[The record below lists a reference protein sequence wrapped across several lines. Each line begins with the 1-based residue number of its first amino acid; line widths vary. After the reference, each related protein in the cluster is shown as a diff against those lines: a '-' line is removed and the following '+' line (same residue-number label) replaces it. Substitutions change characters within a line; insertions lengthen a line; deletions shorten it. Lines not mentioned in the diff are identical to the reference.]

1 MFSKTIA
8 VVVASCVLS
17 QAAVP
22 KVPGFS
28 LTWADD
34 FDGGVDCLPSS
45 ENWIIDTG
53 TSYPGG
59 PANWGTQEIQT
70 YTDSPAN
77 LNLTGD
83 GSLRITPLRHGNN
96 SWTSVSIPPSYFRLH
111 DTLFGQL
118 HYQARIETQ
127 RTDFQAKAGGKMR
140 ISARIQMPDVTGE
153 AAAGYWPAF
162 WTLGDTYRGD
172 YQNWPMIGEYD
183 IMEVGRICADR
194 EEFTL

>member
-1 MFSKTIA
+1 MFLNTIT
-8 VVVASCVLS
+8 VVVAGCVLS

-83 GSLRITPLRHGNN
+83 GKLRITPLRHGNN
-96 SWTSVSIPPSYFRLH
+96 SWTSVS
-111 DTLFGQL
+111 TLLDIVHLWDMFIGQL

-162 WTLGDTYRGD
+162 WSLGDTYRGN
-172 YQNWPMIGEYD
+172 YQNWPSIGEFD
-183 IMEVGRICADR
+183 IMEVRHRCVDR
-194 EEFTL
+194 EAYTC